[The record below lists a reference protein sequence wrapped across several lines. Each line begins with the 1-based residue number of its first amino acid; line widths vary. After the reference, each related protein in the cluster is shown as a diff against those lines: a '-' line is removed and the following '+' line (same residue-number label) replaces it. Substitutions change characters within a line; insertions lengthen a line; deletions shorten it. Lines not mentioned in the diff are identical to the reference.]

1 MHGKPPIDSHAD
13 PVRDAKPKSTRLVH
27 VASDLFHGTEQL
39 IYIVLGVLLSAT
51 VLIALAGSGRLLWGE
66 MQDWTS
72 TDAILELIDRLLIVL
87 MLIEILY
94 TVRVSMQTGA
104 LKSEPFLVVGLI
116 ACIRRILVIS
126 LKTSDVTQPAKWT
139 PQSSELFRAAMTELG
154 VIAGLIVVMVGAI
167 LCIRKFGRD

>member
-1 MHGKPPIDSHAD
+1 MDSMPPIDSHAD
-13 PVRDAKPKSTRLVH
+13 LVRDAKPKSTRLVH

-39 IYIVLGVLLSAT
+39 IYIALGVLLSAT

-94 TVRVSMQTGA
+94 TVRVSMQTGT
-104 LKSEPFLVVGLI
+104 LKSEPFSR
-116 ACIRRILVIS
+116 CWSNS
-126 LKTSDVTQPAKWT
+126 LHSADPGHLTQNIGCHSTSKMNTA
-139 PQSSELFRAAMTELG
+139 EFRAFSRGHDRTRCDRRPHCRHGWCDPLSPQIWA
-154 VIAGLIVVMVGAI
+154 
-167 LCIRKFGRD
+167 